1 MAGTFISWSAL
12 VLALQKEVADATQ
25 EVIDQSVDDLYRNV
39 DQFYGSA
46 AGRYNRTGTLR
57 MSPMSSFMG
66 GGSVSSGEIRL
77 DTGHT
82 YVPAGRD
89 TVTIYNYAEDGGLLG
104 QGGFWSRTMAA
115 VPGYIQASF
124 GKRFD

>member
-1 MAGTFISWSAL
+1 MAGTFTSWSAL

-39 DQFYGSA
+39 DRFYSSA

-57 MSPMSSFMG
+57 MSPMGSFKG
-66 GGSVSSGEIRL
+66 GGRVSSGEIQL

>member
-1 MAGTFISWSAL
+1 MAGIFTSWSAL
-12 VLALQKEVADATQ
+12 VQALQQEVADATQ
-25 EVIDQSVDDLYRNV
+25 EVVDHSLDDLYRNV

-46 AGRYNRTGTLR
+46 AGRYKRTGTLR

-89 TVTIYNYAEDGGLLG
+89 TATIYNYAEEGGLLG
-104 QGGFWSRTMAA
+104 QGGFWTRTMTEIPKH
-115 VPGYIQASF
+115 VQESF